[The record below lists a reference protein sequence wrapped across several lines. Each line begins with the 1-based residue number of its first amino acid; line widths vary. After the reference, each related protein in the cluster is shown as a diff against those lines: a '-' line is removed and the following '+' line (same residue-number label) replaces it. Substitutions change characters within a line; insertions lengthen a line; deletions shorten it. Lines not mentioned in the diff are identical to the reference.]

1 VNFRELP
8 LSRRQLLAG
17 GATLAAG
24 IATASLQF
32 GRDKKPQ
39 ISTLTPAPKPVLPEP
54 QENLTESLEPTPPR
68 HLRYTKPHEEQYA
81 HFIHSLDL
89 LYIAPFELLRVHRNS
104 HRGVSNS
111 LPPEKLWAEMGKTL
125 KVADELR
132 ARLGRKMLLITSA
145 YRSPRYN
152 RVIPGSASRSY
163 HTKNCALDLVYDCPP
178 EEALAEAKKMRS
190 EGRFKGGLG
199 LYSNFIHLDTRG
211 SNAVWSRV

>member
-1 VNFRELP
+1 MNFRELP

-145 YRSPRYN
+145 YRSPP
-152 RVIPGSASRSY
+152 V
-163 HTKNCALDLVYDCPP
+163 
-178 EEALAEAKKMRS
+178 
-190 EGRFKGGLG
+190 
-199 LYSNFIHLDTRG
+199 
-211 SNAVWSRV
+211 